1 MVWQD
6 IFKNN
11 LKVTIKRSEVFV
23 WMKSLLSAAVKME
36 VVLGGAG
43 SGQDLVLNTL
53 KHGQDMLARLK
64 SSEPQYE
71 LADQAR

>member
-1 MVWQD
+1 
-6 IFKNN
+6 
-11 LKVTIKRSEVFV
+11 
-23 WMKSLLSAAVKME
+23 MKSLLSAAVKME